1 VDNKPAGGRPPAQC
15 LLSTFSLSKHY
26 PGVQAL
32 DCVDFELLAGEVHV
46 LFGEN
51 GAGKST
57 LISILAGAV
66 QPSSGEIRIKGE
78 AVHLASVRDARAK
91 GISAVFQEF
100 SLIPTLSVAE
110 NLCLGEEPTYGG
122 VLRPLVDKAAL
133 RSRAQR
139 LLGELGFEIDCDIP
153 VSQLSRA
160 QQQMVE
166 IAKGLRGNVSVLIL
180 DEPTASLT
188 DQETQSLFKL
198 VKRLQEQGV
207 GIVYISHR
215 IQEIKQ
221 IADRITVLRDGQKI
235 ATIAAEAASEDRL
248 IELMTGRTIAKIYPQ
263 ITAKPGDTVLEVQNL
278 SSRNGVHDA
287 TIHVRRGEV
296 VGIAGLVG
304 SGKSELVR
312 ALYGLSKVTQGR
324 VLFNGHE
331 RTNASTAQMLRDGFF
346 YLPPDRKAEGLV
358 LTFPSKDDMVLPILS
373 GPLRAPGGWL
383 RQRLSR
389 QLARSSAQRVEL
401 STRNLYRPVGLLSG
415 GNQQKVMFAKGF
427 TQAAVLYVFDE
438 PTVGVDVGTRSAL
451 YALIQSLCEG
461 GAAVVIVSS
470 DLPEILHLTHR
481 TYVMC
486 QGRMS
491 GELHPPE
498 ITESRLLNLF
508 FEPAKLAA

>member
-1 VDNKPAGGRPPAQC
+1 MDIKPATSDAPAEC
-15 LLSTFSLSKHY
+15 LLSTFRLSKHY

-32 DCVDFELLAGEVHV
+32 DDIDFELLAGEVHV

-66 QPSSGEIRIKGE
+66 QPSAGEIGIKGE
-78 AVHLASVRDARAK
+78 PAHLSSVRDARAK

-100 SLIPTLSVAE
+100 SLVPTLTVAE
-110 NLCLGEEPTYGG
+110 NLCLGEEPRYAA
-122 VLRPLVDKAAL
+122 VPLLDKAAL
-133 RSRAQR
+133 RGRAQR
-139 LLGELGFEIDCDIP
+139 LLNELGFEIDCDSL
-153 VSQLSRA
+153 VSHLSRA

-166 IAKGLRGNVSVLIL
+166 IAKSLRGNVSVLIL

-188 DQETQSLFKL
+188 DQETQSLFEL
-198 VKRLQEQGV
+198 VKRLQDQGV
-207 GIVYISHR
+207 GIIYISHR

-221 IADRITVLRDGQKI
+221 IANRITVLRDGQKI
-235 ATIAAEAASEDRL
+235 ATVAAEDASEERL
-248 IELMTGRTIAKIYPQ
+248 IELMTGRSIAKIYPQ
-263 ITAKPGDTVLEVQNL
+263 IASKPGQTVLEVHDL
-278 SSRNGVHDA
+278 WSRNGVRNA
-287 TIHVRRGEV
+287 SIHVRRGEV

-324 VLFNGHE
+324 VLFKGQD
-331 RTNASTAQMLRDGFF
+331 RTNATTAQMLADGFF

-358 LTFPSKDDMVLPILS
+358 LNFRSSEDMVLPILA
-373 GPLRAPGGWL
+373 GPLRGPAGWL
-383 RQRLSR
+383 RQGLSR

-401 STRNLYRPVGLLSG
+401 TTRNLYRAVGLLSG

-427 TQAAVLYVFDE
+427 TQSATLYVFDE
-438 PTVGVDVGTRSAL
+438 PTVGVDMGTRSAL
-451 YALIQSLCEG
+451 YGLIQALCES

-486 QGRMS
+486 RGELS
-491 GELHPPE
+491 GELHPPH

-508 FEPAKLAA
+508 FEPARLAA

>member
-1 VDNKPAGGRPPAQC
+1 MDSRSANGRPPGKC
-15 LLSTFSLSKHY
+15 LLATYSLSKHY

-57 LISILAGAV
+57 LISVLAGAV
-66 QPSSGEIRIKGE
+66 QPNGGDIRIDGQS
-78 AVHLASVRDARAK
+78 VHLASVRDARSK

-110 NLCLGEEPTYGG
+110 NLCLGEEPHRGG
-122 VLRPLVDKAAL
+122 ALRPLLDRSVL
-133 RSRAQR
+133 RKRAQQM
-139 LLGELGFEIDCDIP
+139 LGELGFEIDCDAP
-153 VSQLSRA
+153 VSRLSRA
-160 QQQMVE
+160 QQQMIE

-188 DQETQSLFKL
+188 DQETQSLFQL
-198 VKRLQEQGV
+198 IKRLKGQGV
-207 GIVYISHR
+207 GIIYISHR
-215 IQEIKQ
+215 IQEIRQ

-235 ATIAAEAASEDRL
+235 ATIGAEAASENRL
-248 IELMTGRTIAKIYPQ
+248 IELMTGRSIAKIYPQ
-263 ITAKPGDTVLEVQNL
+263 ITANPGDIVLEAHHL

-287 TIHVRRGEV
+287 SIQVRRGEV

-312 ALYGLSKVTQGR
+312 ALYGLSKVTHGR
-324 VLFNGHE
+324 VLFKGRD
-331 RTNASTAQMLRDGFF
+331 RTGAGTAQMIREGFF

-358 LTFPSKDDMVLPILS
+358 LAFHSKDDMILPILS
-373 GPLRAPGGWL
+373 GPLRGPGGLL

-401 STRNLYRPVGLLSG
+401 SARNLHRPVGLLSG

-427 TQAAVLYVFDE
+427 TQAAALYVFDE

-451 YALIQSLCEG
+451 YTLIQSLCEG

-486 QGRMS
+486 RGRIS
-491 GELHPPE
+491 GELQPPA
-498 ITESRLLNLF
+498 ITESNLLNLF
-508 FEPAKLAA
+508 FEPMRVAA

>member
-1 VDNKPAGGRPPAQC
+1 MDSKPANGAPTGEC
-15 LLSTFSLSKHY
+15 LLSTLGLSKHY

-32 DCVDFELLAGEVHV
+32 DGVDFELLAGEVHV

-57 LISILAGAV
+57 LISMLAGAV
-66 QPSSGEIRIKGE
+66 QPSAGDIRIKGRS
-78 AVHLASVRDARAK
+78 VHLSSVRDARAK

-110 NLCLGEEPTYGG
+110 NLCLGEEPRHKG
-122 VLRPLVDKAAL
+122 VMRSLVDKGAL
-133 RSRAQR
+133 RRRAQR
-139 LLGELGFEIDCDIP
+139 LLGELGFDLDCDTP
-153 VSQLSRA
+153 VSRLSRA

-188 DQETQSLFKL
+188 DQETQSLFEL
-198 VKRLQEQGV
+198 VKRLQARGV
-207 GIVYISHR
+207 GVIHISHR
-215 IQEIKQ
+215 IQEFRQ
-221 IADRITVLRDGQKI
+221 IADRITVLRDGRKI
-235 ATIAAEAASEDRL
+235 ATIAAEAASEERL
-248 IELMTGRTIAKIYPQ
+248 IELMTGRSIAQIYPR
-263 ITAKPGDTVLEVQNL
+263 INANPGDTVLEVVNL
-278 SSRNGVHDA
+278 SSRNGVRNA
-287 TIHVRRGEV
+287 SMHVRRGEV

-324 VLFNGHE
+324 VLFKGQD
-331 RTNASTAQMLRDGFF
+331 RTTASTARMLKDGFF
-346 YLPPDRKAEGLV
+346 YLPPDRKTEGLV
-358 LTFPSKDDMVLPILS
+358 LPFQSRDDMVLPILS
-373 GPLRAPGGWL
+373 GPLRGRGGWL

-389 QLARSSAQRVEL
+389 RLARDSAQRVEL
-401 STRNLYRPVGLLSG
+401 SPRNLHRPVGLLSG

-427 TQAAVLYVFDE
+427 TQQAVLYVFDE

-451 YALIQSLCEG
+451 YTLIQSLCEG

-470 DLPEILHLTHR
+470 DMPEILHLAHR

-486 QGRMS
+486 QGRIS
-491 GELHPPE
+491 GELHLPD

-508 FEPAKLAA
+508 FEPVRLAA

>member
-1 VDNKPAGGRPPAQC
+1 VEHKPANGHPPGEY
-15 LLSTFSLSKHY
+15 LLSTFALSKHY

-32 DCVDFELLAGEVHV
+32 DRVDFDVRPGEVHV

-66 QPSSGEIRIKGE
+66 QPSSGDILIKGE
-78 AVHLASVRDARAK
+78 RVHLSSVRDARAK

-110 NLCLGEEPTYGG
+110 NLCLGEEPNYRG
-122 VLRPLVDKAAL
+122 VLRSFVDRAAL
-133 RSRAQR
+133 RNRARQ
-139 LLGELGFEIDCDIP
+139 LLAELGFELDCDAP

-160 QQQMVE
+160 EQQMLE
-166 IAKGLRGNVSVLIL
+166 IAKGLRGDIAVLIL

-188 DQETQSLFKL
+188 DQETQSLFEL
-198 VKRLQEQGV
+198 IKRLQIQGV
-207 GIVYISHR
+207 GIIYISHR
-215 IQEIKQ
+215 IQEIRQ

-235 ATIAAEAASEDRL
+235 ATIAAEAASENRL
-248 IELMTGRTIAKIYPQ
+248 IELMTGRSIAKIYPH
-263 ITAKPGDTVLEVQNL
+263 ITASPGDTVLEVTKL
-278 SSRNGVHDA
+278 TSRNGVHDA
-287 TIHVRRGEV
+287 SLNVRRGEV

-312 ALYGLSKVTQGR
+312 ALYGLSKVTGGR
-324 VLFNGHE
+324 VLFKGQD
-331 RTNASTAQMLRDGFF
+331 RTGASTAKMLKDGFF

-358 LTFPSKDDMVLPILS
+358 LAFSSKDDMVLPILS
-373 GPLRAPGGWL
+373 GPLRGPGGWL
-383 RQRLSR
+383 RQGLSR
-389 QLARSSAQRVEL
+389 QLARDSAQRVEL
-401 STRNLYRPVGLLSG
+401 SLRNLYRPVGLLSG

-427 TQAAVLYVFDE
+427 TQTAALYVFDE

-451 YALIQSLCEG
+451 YALIQSLCES

-486 QGRMS
+486 HGRIS

-498 ITESRLLNLF
+498 ITEAGLLNLF
-508 FEPAKLAA
+508 FEPARLAA